1 MKMIGLMMSQN
12 LVVVKTFYYT
22 ECDKEKIQ
30 SFATYVKENFL
41 SGTYLIKVWDSGNI
55 IGFYKVA

>member
-22 ECDKEKIQ
+22 ECDREPIET
-30 SFATYVKENFL
+30 FVEYVKENYL
-41 SGTYLIKVWDSGNI
+41 PGTYLIKVWEFGNI
-55 IGFYKVA
+55 VGFYKVA